1 MPHYSPNECR
11 YILFCINNRSN
22 LRFYLSFRTLTEPF
36 SKIPLCT
43 CICCKSRLND
53 IGKITQRLAMHM
65 GLHVPAFNKDTKTI
79 I

>member
-1 MPHYSPNECR
+1 MSHYSPNECR
-11 YILFCINNRSN
+11 YILYCINNRSN
-22 LRFYLSFRTLTEPF
+22 LRFYLSFRTLNESF

-53 IGKITQRLAMHM
+53 IGKIAQSLAMHM
-65 GLHVPAFNKDTKTI
+65 GIHVPAFNKDTKTI